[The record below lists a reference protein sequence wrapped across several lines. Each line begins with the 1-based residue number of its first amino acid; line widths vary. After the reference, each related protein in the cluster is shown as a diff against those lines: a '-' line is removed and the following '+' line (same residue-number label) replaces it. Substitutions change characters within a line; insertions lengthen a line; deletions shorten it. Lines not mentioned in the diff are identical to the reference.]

1 MGSADASPGNVRPLR
16 RVRVLVAARDRRFVA
31 AAMFVLTRR
40 GFLVESARPADV
52 LATVERTA
60 PDVVVLDGSEALASA
75 GRIAAAVEGDYP
87 GTSVVLVSEN
97 RHHATS
103 TLPKWKAFA
112 RLIEEIE
119 RRYGTAP
126 PRAQEAM

>member
-1 MGSADASPGNVRPLR
+1 MGSADASSGNVRPLR

-31 AAMFVLTRR
+31 AARFVLTRR
-40 GFLVESARPADV
+40 GFLVDSTRPADV

-60 PDVVVLDGSEALASA
+60 PHVVVLDGSDALASA

-87 GTSVVLVSEN
+87 DTSVVLVSEN
-97 RHHATS
+97 DHHATS
-103 TLPKWKAFA
+103 TLPKWKAFG

-119 RRYGTAP
+119 RLYGTP
-126 PRAQEAM
+126 PPTAQEVV

>member
-1 MGSADASPGNVRPLR
+1 MGPPDPSSGNVRALR

-40 GFLVESARPADV
+40 GFLVEATRPSDV
-52 LATVERTA
+52 LATVQRTA
-60 PDVVVLDGSEALASA
+60 PDVVVLDGSGALASA
-75 GRIAAAVEGDYP
+75 GRIAAAVEGEYP

-97 RHHATS
+97 HHHAAS

-119 RRYGTAP
+119 GLYGIP
-126 PRAQEAM
+126 PSAREAI

>member
-1 MGSADASPGNVRPLR
+1 MGPADASSGNVRALR
-16 RVRVLVAARDRRFVA
+16 RVRVLVAARDRRFVTA
-31 AAMFVLTRR
+31 ATFVLTRH
-40 GFLVESARPADV
+40 GFLVDSAKAEDV

-60 PDVVVLDGSEALASA
+60 PHVVVLDGSDALASA
-75 GRIAAAVEGDYP
+75 GRIAAAVEGEYP

-97 RHHATS
+97 HHHARS

-119 RRYGTAP
+119 GLYGIP
-126 PRAQEAM
+126 PSARKAI

>member
-1 MGSADASPGNVRPLR
+1 MGPADASSGNVRALR
-16 RVRVLVAARDRRFVA
+16 RVRVLIAARDRRFVTA
-31 AAMFVLTRR
+31 ATFVLTRR
-40 GFLVESARPADV
+40 GFLVDSAKAGDV

-60 PDVVVLDGSEALASA
+60 PDVVVLDGSDALASA
-75 GRIAAAVEGDYP
+75 GRIAAAVEGEYP

-97 RHHATS
+97 HHHATS

-119 RRYGTAP
+119 GLYGIP
-126 PRAQEAM
+126 PSARKAI

>member
-1 MGSADASPGNVRPLR
+1 MGPADTSSGNVRALR

-31 AAMFVLTRR
+31 AATFVLTRR
-40 GFLVESARPADV
+40 GFLVDSAKAEDV
-52 LATVERTA
+52 LATVERTG
-60 PDVVVLDGSEALASA
+60 PHVVVLDGSDALARA
-75 GRIAAAVEGDYP
+75 GRIAAAVEGEYP

-97 RHHATS
+97 HHHATS

-119 RRYGTAP
+119 GLYGIP
-126 PRAQEAM
+126 PSARKAI